1 MYVGLLTAPFGGESL
16 DTIID
21 FATEAGITGLEIAAG
36 PGGHVDTNT
45 FTQDEAKKVREKTDA
60 GGLIITSLAH
70 YVDVCDGK
78 PETTENFEKAMQAA
92 SWLGIDVVCS
102 MAGMPVDGKTKHETI
117 QEVLPVFY
125 KPILAKARDM
135 GLKVAMENWTATNI
149 QDFSH
154 WDLVFDVL
162 PDENL
167 GLNYDPS
174 HLIWQGIDYLA
185 GVDIY
190 KDRIFHTHAKDTDMR
205 DHVRRHVGYLGGGW
219 WRYVIPGFGQIDWG
233 TYIERLYNI
242 GYDGV
247 LSIEHEDGAQ
257 GREEGFIRGMRH
269 LSQFV
274 D

>member
-45 FTQDEAKKVREKTDA
+45 FTQDEAKRVRERADA

-78 PETTENFEKAMQAA
+78 PETTENFEKVMQAA

-135 GLKVAMENWTATNI
+135 GLKIAMENWTATNI

-242 GYDGV
+242 GYEGV